1 MKYSLEN
8 LIKIVLSALLVIC
21 LFHMT
26 YGYYQL
32 FRYIAMVG
40 FAILAYYQY
49 EKKNIPLVI
58 GFVTLALLF
67 QPLAKVPLGR
77 HVWVITDV
85 LVAVGLLI
93 SLFVQNQKKNK

>member
-1 MKYSLEN
+1 MKLTLEN
-8 LIKIVLSALLVIC
+8 LIKITLASMLIIC
-21 LFHMT
+21 LFHMS

-58 GFVTLALLF
+58 LFVALVLLF
-67 QPLAKVPLGR
+67 QPLLKVPLGR
-77 HVWVITDV
+77 HVWVMIDV

-93 SLFVQNQKKNK
+93 SLSVQNQKKK

>member
-1 MKYSLEN
+1 MKLNPKN
-8 LIKIVLSALLVIC
+8 LIKIILAILLIIC
-21 LFHMT
+21 LFHMP

-58 GFVTLALLF
+58 MFIALALLF
-67 QPLAKVPLGR
+67 QPIIKVPMGRQSWIMIDLMVALG
-77 HVWVITDV
+77 
-85 LVAVGLLI
+85 LVVSI
-93 SLFVQNQKKNK
+93 FIQKSSKAR